1 MLFLWMIIL
10 LMLFFF
16 IYVMSKYDQNCTFR
30 REAEKEEDNSS
41 YCYFVEM
48 IKKDMSYSDL
58 RLRLYKAA
66 LNRGV
71 QSSLPL
77 SRFETNDIIS
87 IRTIAHLIVF
97 ITIPRLSIQVAPSQR
112 IHHCCNIFDYIIK
125 TSWYFGSQYLPFL
138 LHCKI

>member
-30 REAEKEEDNSS
+30 REAEKEDNSS
-41 YCYFVEM
+41 CCYFVEM

-58 RLRLYKAA
+58 RLCLYKRA

-77 SRFETNDIIS
+77 SRFETDDIIS

-97 ITIPRLSIQVAPSQR
+97 ITIPRLSV
-112 IHHCCNIFDYIIK
+112 
-125 TSWYFGSQYLPFL
+125 
-138 LHCKI
+138 